1 MACLRAPGGRR
12 ADHLVDLVGRSP
24 EAATKAMAQEAIGR
38 WCSQPAGVLGA
49 AVEPEQLAQ
58 LIGQR
63 SKPR

>member
-1 MACLRAPGGRR
+1 MACLRTAGGWR
-12 ADHLVDLVGRSP
+12 ADRLVDLVDRSP
-24 EAATKAMAQEAIGR
+24 EASAKAMAQEATGR

-63 SKPR
+63 NKPR